1 MRNLQ
6 IRVRSKHGTGFLNE
20 SEAWCKDPDSR

>member
-6 IRVRSKHGTGFLNE
+6 IRVRSKRGTGLLNK